1 MSAASDFARLQR
13 LPPAEAMAFMDGRQL
28 TADTYHWHDLWR
40 DEHQRAF
47 TVSRL
52 ARGDLLEALQASLAK
67 SVAGDLSRRD
77 WIKSTE
83 QLLKNAGW
91 WGTTE
96 VTDPRTGEM
105 LKTRFNHARLQLI
118 FDTNV
123 RQAAAAGQWQRMLRN
138 QRTHPF
144 ARYVAMDDDRTRPQH
159 RAWHN
164 VTLPLDDPWWSTH
177 RPPNGYRCR
186 CRMIG
191 VTQREYDQGEVLD
204 RPGAETDRKAP
215 IVRAPMAKTAPPE
228 ALRDWRNPATGAI
241 EKIPDGIDPG
251 FDYNPGT
258 TGRSQAF
265 EAMVQA
271 KLARMLPAVAEA
283 ARTAGVLPP
292 RVAKEVPGQ
301 DNWVTLGLTD
311 LRDMPPS
318 MAAPNL
324 LAPGATVQDAVQV
337 LREALDVPTNGARF
351 VETPTGLVAI
361 FDKLLSHVV
370 EKRLDRRERFGSF
383 VLPTLQQPDEVWET
397 AYDDATT
404 RRRFIKLFS
413 DSKYDLLV
421 IVREGPDGA
430 VLWNVLNRERKA
442 MNTMRTGR
450 LVHSHGRKAGDDV
463 G

>member
-123 RQAAAAGQWQRMLRN
+123 RQAAAAGQWQRLVRN
-138 QRTHPF
+138 QRTHPY
-144 ARYVAMDDDRTRPQH
+144 ARYVAMDDERTRPQH

-164 VTLPLDDPWWSTH
+164 VTLPLDDAWWATH
-177 RPPNGYRCR
+177 RPPNGWRCR
-186 CRMIG
+186 CRVIG

-283 ARTAGVLPP
+283 ASTAGVLPP

>member
-283 ARTAGVLPP
+283 ASTAGVLPP

-430 VLWNVLNRERKA
+430 VLWNVLNRDRKA

-450 LVHSHGRKAGDDV
+450 LVHGHGRTVGDDV

>member
-1 MSAASDFARLQR
+1 MSAASDFARLLR

-52 ARGDLLEALQASLAK
+52 ARGDLLEAVQASLAK

-159 RAWHN
+159 RSWHN

-283 ARTAGVLPP
+283 ASTAGVLPP

>member
-164 VTLPLDDPWWSTH
+164 VTLPLDDAWWATH
-177 RPPNGYRCR
+177 RPPNGWRCR
-186 CRMIG
+186 CRVIG

-283 ARTAGVLPP
+283 ASTAGVLSP

>member
-271 KLARMLPAVAEA
+271 KLARILPAVAEA
-283 ARTAGVLPP
+283 ASTAGVLPP

>member
-283 ARTAGVLPP
+283 ASTAGVLPP

-442 MNTMRTGR
+442 MNTMRVGQ
-450 LVHSHGRKAGDDV
+450 LVHGHGRRAG
-463 G
+463 

>member
-28 TADTYHWHDLWR
+28 SAETYHWYDLWR
-40 DEHQRAF
+40 EEHQRAF

-52 ARGDLLEALQASLAK
+52 ARGDLLEALQTSLAK

-96 VTDPRTGEM
+96 VTDPRTGEL

-123 RQAAAAGQWQRMLRN
+123 RQAAAAGQWQRLVRN
-138 QRTHPF
+138 QRTHPY
-144 ARYVAMDDDRTRPQH
+144 ARYVAMDDERTRPQH

-164 VTLPLDDPWWSTH
+164 VTLPLDDAWWATH
-177 RPPNGYRCR
+177 RPPNGWRCR
-186 CRMIG
+186 CRVIG
-191 VTQREYDQGEVLD
+191 VTQREYDQGVVLD
-204 RPGAETDRKAP
+204 RPGAETDQGAPLRSTPMVKA
-215 IVRAPMAKTAPPE
+215 APPVS
-228 ALRDWRNPATGAI
+228 LRDWRNPITGAI
-241 EKIPDGIDPG
+241 EQVPVGIDPG

-258 TGRSQAF
+258 TGRSAAF
-265 EAMVQA
+265 EAMVKA
-271 KLARMLPAVAEA
+271 KLGKMSTEVAKA
-283 ARTAGVLPP
+283 ASAEGVIFPK
-292 RVAKEVPGQ
+292 VAKEVAGQ
-301 DNWVTLGLTD
+301 DTWQTLGLAD
-311 LRDMPPS
+311 LRQMRPS
-318 MAAPNL
+318 MAAPDL
-324 LAPGATVQDAVQV
+324 LTAAESVEDAVNV
-337 LREALDVPTNGARF
+337 LRSALGVPVNGARF
-351 VETPTGLVAI
+351 VETPAGLVTI
-361 FDKLLSHVV
+361 FDKLLTHVV
-370 EKRLDRRERFGSF
+370 EKRLDRRERFGAF

-430 VLWNVLNRERKA
+430 VLWNVLNRDRKA

-450 LVHSHGRKAGDDV
+450 LVHGHGRTVGDDV

>member
-28 TADTYHWHDLWR
+28 SAETYHWHDLWR
-40 DEHQRAF
+40 EEHQRAF

-52 ARGDLLEALQASLAK
+52 ARGDLLEALQTSLAK

-96 VTDPRTGEM
+96 VTDPRTGEL

-123 RQAAAAGQWQRMLRN
+123 RQAAAAGQWQRLVRN
-138 QRTHPF
+138 QRTHPY

-164 VTLPLDDPWWSTH
+164 VTLPLDDAWWATH
-177 RPPNGYRCR
+177 RPPNGWRCR
-186 CRMIG
+186 CRVIG

-215 IVRAPMAKTAPPE
+215 IVRAPMTKTAPPE

-271 KLARMLPAVAEA
+271 KLARMSPAVAEA
-283 ARTAGVLPP
+283 ASTAGVLPP

-430 VLWNVLNRERKA
+430 VLWNVLNRDRKA

-450 LVHSHGRKAGDDV
+450 LVHGHGRTVGGDV

>member
-1 MSAASDFARLQR
+1 
-13 LPPAEAMAFMDGRQL
+13 
-28 TADTYHWHDLWR
+28 
-40 DEHQRAF
+40 
-47 TVSRL
+47 
-52 ARGDLLEALQASLAK
+52 
-67 SVAGDLSRRD
+67 
-77 WIKSTE
+77 
-83 QLLKNAGW
+83 
-91 WGTTE
+91 
-96 VTDPRTGEM
+96 
-105 LKTRFNHARLQLI
+105 
-118 FDTNV
+118 
-123 RQAAAAGQWQRMLRN
+123 
-138 QRTHPF
+138 
-144 ARYVAMDDDRTRPQH
+144 MDDDRTRPQH

-164 VTLPLDDPWWSTH
+164 VTLPLDDAWWATH
-177 RPPNGYRCR
+177 RPPNGWRCR
-186 CRMIG
+186 CRVIG

-283 ARTAGVLPP
+283 ASTAGVLPP

>member
-28 TADTYHWHDLWR
+28 SAETYHWYDLWR
-40 DEHQRAF
+40 EEHQRAF

-52 ARGDLLEALQASLAK
+52 ARGDLLEALQTSLAK

-96 VTDPRTGEM
+96 VTDPRTGEL

-123 RQAAAAGQWQRMLRN
+123 RQAAAAGQWQRLVRN
-138 QRTHPF
+138 QRTHPY

-283 ARTAGVLPP
+283 ASTAGVLPP

>member
-96 VTDPRTGEM
+96 VTDPRTGEL

-123 RQAAAAGQWQRMLRN
+123 RQAAAAGQWQRLVRN
-138 QRTHPF
+138 QRTHPY

-283 ARTAGVLPP
+283 ASTAGVLPP

>member
-28 TADTYHWHDLWR
+28 SAETYHWYDLWR
-40 DEHQRAF
+40 EEHQRAF

-52 ARGDLLEALQASLAK
+52 ARGDLLEALQTSLAK

-96 VTDPRTGEM
+96 VTDPRTGEL

-123 RQAAAAGQWQRMLRN
+123 RQAAAAGQWQRLVRN
-138 QRTHPF
+138 QRTHPY
-144 ARYVAMDDDRTRPQH
+144 ARYVAMDDERTRPQH

-164 VTLPLDDPWWSTH
+164 VTLPLDDAWWATH
-177 RPPNGYRCR
+177 RPPNGWRCR
-186 CRMIG
+186 CRVIG
-191 VTQREYDQGEVLD
+191 VTQREYDQGVVLD
-204 RPGAETDRKAP
+204 RPGAETDQGAPLRSTPMVKA
-215 IVRAPMAKTAPPE
+215 APPVS
-228 ALRDWRNPATGAI
+228 LRDWRNPITGAI
-241 EKIPDGIDPG
+241 EQVPVGIDPG

-258 TGRSQAF
+258 TGRSAAF
-265 EAMVQA
+265 EAMVKA
-271 KLARMLPAVAEA
+271 KLGKMSTEVAKAAEA
-283 ARTAGVLPP
+283 AGVLFPE
-292 RVAKEVPGQ
+292 VAKEVAGQ
-301 DNWVTLGLTD
+301 DTWQTLGLAD
-311 LRDMPPS
+311 LRQMRPS
-318 MAAPNL
+318 MAAPDL
-324 LAPGATVQDAVQV
+324 LTAAESVEDAVNV
-337 LREALDVPTNGARF
+337 LRSALGVPVNGARF
-351 VETPTGLVAI
+351 VETPAGLVTI
-361 FDKLLSHVV
+361 FDKLLTHVV
-370 EKRLDRRERFGSF
+370 EKRLDRRERFGAF

-430 VLWNVLNRERKA
+430 VLWNVLNRDRKA

-450 LVHSHGRKAGDDV
+450 LVHGHGRTVGEDV

>member
-96 VTDPRTGEM
+96 VTDPRTGEL

-123 RQAAAAGQWQRMLRN
+123 RQAAAAGQWQRLVRN
-138 QRTHPF
+138 QRTHPY

-159 RAWHN
+159 RSWHN

-177 RPPNGYRCR
+177 RPPNGWRCR
-186 CRMIG
+186 CRVIG

-204 RPGAETDRKAP
+204 RPGAETDQGAPLRSTPMVKA
-215 IVRAPMAKTAPPE
+215 APPVS
-228 ALRDWRNPATGAI
+228 LRDWRNPITGAI
-241 EKIPDGIDPG
+241 EQVPVGIDPG

-258 TGRSQAF
+258 TGRSAAF
-265 EAMVQA
+265 EAMVKA
-271 KLARMLPAVAEA
+271 KLGKMSTEVAKA
-283 ARTAGVLPP
+283 ASAEGVIFPK
-292 RVAKEVPGQ
+292 VAKEVAGQ
-301 DNWVTLGLTD
+301 DTWQTLGLAD
-311 LRDMPPS
+311 LRQMRPS
-318 MAAPNL
+318 MAAPDL
-324 LAPGATVQDAVQV
+324 LTAAESVEDAVNV
-337 LREALDVPTNGARF
+337 LRSALGVPVNGARF
-351 VETPTGLVAI
+351 VETPAGLVTI
-361 FDKLLSHVV
+361 FDKLLTHVV
-370 EKRLDRRERFGSF
+370 EKRLDRRERFGAF

-430 VLWNVLNRERKA
+430 VLWNVLNRDRKA

-450 LVHSHGRKAGDDV
+450 LVHGHGRTVGDDV

>member
-138 QRTHPF
+138 QRTHPY

-283 ARTAGVLPP
+283 ASTAGVLPP

>member
-28 TADTYHWHDLWR
+28 SAETYHWHDLWR
-40 DEHQRAF
+40 EEHQRAF

-52 ARGDLLEALQASLAK
+52 ARGDLLEALQTSLAK

-96 VTDPRTGEM
+96 VTDPRTGEL

-123 RQAAAAGQWQRMLRN
+123 RQAAAAGQWQRLVRN
-138 QRTHPF
+138 QRTHPY
-144 ARYVAMDDDRTRPQH
+144 ARYVAMDDERTRPQH

-164 VTLPLDDPWWSTH
+164 VTLPLDDAWWATH
-177 RPPNGYRCR
+177 RPPNGWRCR
-186 CRMIG
+186 CRVIG
-191 VTQREYDQGEVLD
+191 VTQREYDQGVVLD
-204 RPGAETDRKAP
+204 RPGAETDQGAPLRSTPMVKA
-215 IVRAPMAKTAPPE
+215 APPVS
-228 ALRDWRNPATGAI
+228 LRDWRNPITGAI
-241 EKIPDGIDPG
+241 EQVPVGIDPG

-258 TGRSQAF
+258 TGRSAAF
-265 EAMVQA
+265 EAMVKA
-271 KLARMLPAVAEA
+271 KLGKMSAEVAKAAEA
-283 ARTAGVLPP
+283 AGVLFPK
-292 RVAKEVPGQ
+292 VAKEVAWQ
-301 DNWVTLGLTD
+301 DTWQTLGLAD
-311 LRDMPPS
+311 LRQMRPS
-318 MAAPNL
+318 MAAPDL
-324 LAPGATVQDAVQV
+324 LTAAESVEDAVNV
-337 LREALDVPTNGARF
+337 LRSALGVPVNGARF
-351 VETPTGLVAI
+351 VETPTGLVTI
-361 FDKLLSHVV
+361 FDKLLTHVV
-370 EKRLDRRERFGSF
+370 EKRLDRRERFGAF

-430 VLWNVLNRERKA
+430 VLWNVLNRDRKA

-450 LVHSHGRKAGDDV
+450 LVHGHGRTVGEDV

>member
-283 ARTAGVLPP
+283 ASTAGVLPP

-311 LRDMPPS
+311 LRDMSPS

>member
-159 RAWHN
+159 RSWHN

-251 FDYNPGT
+251 FDCNPGT

-283 ARTAGVLPP
+283 ASTAGVLPP

-450 LVHSHGRKAGDDV
+450 LVHSHRRKAGDDV

>member
-1 MSAASDFARLQR
+1 M
-13 LPPAEAMAFMDGRQL
+13 
-28 TADTYHWHDLWR
+28 
-40 DEHQRAF
+40 
-47 TVSRL
+47 
-52 ARGDLLEALQASLAK
+52 
-67 SVAGDLSRRD
+67 AGDLSRRD

-283 ARTAGVLPP
+283 ASTAGVLPP

>member
-159 RAWHN
+159 RSWHN

-283 ARTAGVLPP
+283 ASTAGVLPP

-337 LREALDVPTNGARF
+337 LRVALDVPTNGARF

-442 MNTMRTGR
+442 MNTRRTGR

>member
-96 VTDPRTGEM
+96 VTDPRTGEL

-123 RQAAAAGQWQRMLRN
+123 RQAAAAGQWQRLVRN
-138 QRTHPF
+138 QRTHPY

-164 VTLPLDDPWWSTH
+164 VTLPLDDAWWATH
-177 RPPNGYRCR
+177 RPPNGWRCR
-186 CRMIG
+186 CRVIG

-283 ARTAGVLPP
+283 ASTAGVLPP

-450 LVHSHGRKAGDDV
+450 LVHGHGRTVGDDV

>member
-138 QRTHPF
+138 QRTHPY

-164 VTLPLDDPWWSTH
+164 VTLPLDDAWWATH
-177 RPPNGYRCR
+177 RPPNGWRCR
-186 CRMIG
+186 CRVIG

-283 ARTAGVLPP
+283 ASTAGVLPP

>member
-159 RAWHN
+159 RSWHN

-283 ARTAGVLPP
+283 ASTAGVLPP

-450 LVHSHGRKAGDDV
+450 LVHSHRRKAGDDV

>member
-283 ARTAGVLPP
+283 ASTAGVLPP

-383 VLPTLQQPDEVWET
+383 VLPTLRQPDEVWET

>member
-283 ARTAGVLPP
+283 ASTAGVLPP

>member
-144 ARYVAMDDDRTRPQH
+144 ARYVAT
-159 RAWHN
+159 
-164 VTLPLDDPWWSTH
+164 
-177 RPPNGYRCR
+177 
-186 CRMIG
+186 
-191 VTQREYDQGEVLD
+191 
-204 RPGAETDRKAP
+204 
-215 IVRAPMAKTAPPE
+215 
-228 ALRDWRNPATGAI
+228 
-241 EKIPDGIDPG
+241 
-251 FDYNPGT
+251 
-258 TGRSQAF
+258 
-265 EAMVQA
+265 
-271 KLARMLPAVAEA
+271 
-283 ARTAGVLPP
+283 
-292 RVAKEVPGQ
+292 
-301 DNWVTLGLTD
+301 
-311 LRDMPPS
+311 
-318 MAAPNL
+318 
-324 LAPGATVQDAVQV
+324 
-337 LREALDVPTNGARF
+337 
-351 VETPTGLVAI
+351 
-361 FDKLLSHVV
+361 
-370 EKRLDRRERFGSF
+370 
-383 VLPTLQQPDEVWET
+383 
-397 AYDDATT
+397 
-404 RRRFIKLFS
+404 
-413 DSKYDLLV
+413 
-421 IVREGPDGA
+421 
-430 VLWNVLNRERKA
+430 
-442 MNTMRTGR
+442 
-450 LVHSHGRKAGDDV
+450 
-463 G
+463 

>member
-28 TADTYHWHDLWR
+28 SAETYHWYDLWR
-40 DEHQRAF
+40 EEHQRAF

-52 ARGDLLEALQASLAK
+52 ARGDLLEALQTSLAK

-96 VTDPRTGEM
+96 VTDPRTGEL

-123 RQAAAAGQWQRMLRN
+123 RQAAAAGQWQRLVRN
-138 QRTHPF
+138 QRTHPY
-144 ARYVAMDDDRTRPQH
+144 ARYVAMDDERTRPQH

-164 VTLPLDDPWWSTH
+164 VTLPLDDAWWATH
-177 RPPNGYRCR
+177 RPPNGWRCR
-186 CRMIG
+186 CRVIG
-191 VTQREYDQGEVLD
+191 VTQREYDQGVVLD
-204 RPGAETDRKAP
+204 RPGAETDQGAPLRSTPMVKA
-215 IVRAPMAKTAPPE
+215 APPVS
-228 ALRDWRNPATGAI
+228 LRDWRNPITGAI
-241 EKIPDGIDPG
+241 EQVPVGIDPG

-258 TGRSQAF
+258 TGRSAAF
-265 EAMVQA
+265 EAMVKA
-271 KLARMLPAVAEA
+271 KLGKMSTEVAKA
-283 ARTAGVLPP
+283 ASAEGVIFPK
-292 RVAKEVPGQ
+292 VAKEVAGQ
-301 DNWVTLGLTD
+301 DTWQTLGLAD
-311 LRDMPPS
+311 LRQMRPS
-318 MAAPNL
+318 MAAPDL
-324 LAPGATVQDAVQV
+324 LTAAESVEDAVNV
-337 LREALDVPTNGARF
+337 LRSALGVPVNGARF
-351 VETPTGLVAI
+351 VETPTGLVTI
-361 FDKLLSHVV
+361 FDKLLTHVV
-370 EKRLDRRERFGSF
+370 EKRLDRRERFGAF

-430 VLWNVLNRERKA
+430 VLWNVLNRDRKA

-450 LVHSHGRKAGDDV
+450 LVHGHGRTVGEDV

>member
-123 RQAAAAGQWQRMLRN
+123 RQAAAAGQWQRMVRN
-138 QRTHPF
+138 QRTHPY

-283 ARTAGVLPP
+283 ASTAGVLPP

>member
-186 CRMIG
+186 CRVIG

-283 ARTAGVLPP
+283 ASTAGVLPP

>member
-28 TADTYHWHDLWR
+28 SAETYHWYDLWR
-40 DEHQRAF
+40 EEHQRAF

-52 ARGDLLEALQASLAK
+52 ARGDLLEALQTSLAK

-96 VTDPRTGEM
+96 VTDPRTGEL

-123 RQAAAAGQWQRMLRN
+123 RQAAAAGQWQRLVRN
-138 QRTHPF
+138 QRTHPY
-144 ARYVAMDDDRTRPQH
+144 ARYVAMDDERTRPQH

-164 VTLPLDDPWWSTH
+164 VTLPLDDAWWATH
-177 RPPNGYRCR
+177 RPPNGWRCR
-186 CRMIG
+186 CRVIG
-191 VTQREYDQGEVLD
+191 VTQREYDQGVVLD
-204 RPGAETDRKAP
+204 RPGAETDQGAPLRSTPMVKA
-215 IVRAPMAKTAPPE
+215 APPVS
-228 ALRDWRNPATGAI
+228 LRDWRNPITGAI
-241 EKIPDGIDPG
+241 EQVPVGIDPG

-258 TGRSQAF
+258 TGRSAAF
-265 EAMVQA
+265 EAMVKA
-271 KLARMLPAVAEA
+271 KLGKMSAEVAKAAEA
-283 ARTAGVLPP
+283 AGVLFPK
-292 RVAKEVPGQ
+292 VAKEVAGQ
-301 DNWVTLGLTD
+301 DTWQTLGLAD
-311 LRDMPPS
+311 LRQMRPS
-318 MAAPNL
+318 MAAPDL
-324 LAPGATVQDAVQV
+324 LTAAESVEDAVNV
-337 LREALDVPTNGARF
+337 LRSALGVPVNGARF
-351 VETPTGLVAI
+351 VETPTGLVTI
-361 FDKLLSHVV
+361 FDKLLTHVV
-370 EKRLDRRERFGSF
+370 EKRLDRRERFGAF

-430 VLWNVLNRERKA
+430 VLWNVLNRDRKD

-450 LVHSHGRKAGDDV
+450 LVHGHGRTVGEDV